1 MGHALA
7 CPSTI
12 GYGMAQFSTGVFV
25 YDAVRT
31 PKGRVRRTGGTLA
44 EVPPYELLATLLRA
58 LANRGL
64 DAHIVEDMVIGTS
77 TAAGEQGGDIARAAA
92 LWAGWPDSVPGGVVS
107 RLCCS
112 GLDAISTAAAKVGA
126 GMHDVVVAG
135 GIESMSRVPMLVD
148 KPAFAFEGDLQEATG
163 YVTIG
168 VAADMTAAD
177 AGFTREELDRYA
189 VLSHRRSVAAP
200 SSNSIIAIT
209 SGERVILDRD
219 EGARAK
225 AELADFA
232 ALPTLFADDPSW
244 ARVASA
250 LPCSARPEGGLHT
263 VGTAPQLADGASA
276 LVLGSATAAIDNR
289 PVGRIVSV
297 GQAAV
302 RSPGLTAGVYA
313 ARMALKSA
321 GITASEVDV
330 AEVNESFSVS
340 PLLMTRE
347 LNLDPERVNPNGG
360 AVATGH
366 PLGASGGSILV
377 NALDHLARTD
387 GEFAL
392 LAIPGGLGLGAAVIV
407 QRV

>member
-1 MGHALA
+1 M
-7 CPSTI
+7 PK
-12 GYGMAQFSTGVFV
+12 FVPGVFV

-44 EVPPYELLATLLRA
+44 DVPAHELLATLLRA
-58 LANRGL
+58 LRNRGL
-64 DAHIVEDMVIGTS
+64 DANLVEDMVIGTS

-92 LWAGWPDSVPGGVVS
+92 LWAGWPDGVPGGVVS

-112 GLDAISTAAAKVGA
+112 GLDAIGTAAAKVGA

-135 GIESMSRVPMLVD
+135 GVESMSRVPMLVD
-148 KPAFAFEGDLQEATG
+148 KPAFAFEGDLQDATG
-163 YVTIG
+163 HVTIG

-177 AGFTREELDRYA
+177 AGFTREELDHYA
-189 VLSHRRSVAAP
+189 VTSHRRSVAAP
-200 SSNSIIAIT
+200 SSDSIIPVMAGDT
-209 SGERVILDRD
+209 VILDRD
-219 EGARAK
+219 EGARAD
-225 AELADFA
+225 ADIGEFA

-244 ARVASA
+244 ARVARQ
-250 LPCSARPEGGLHT
+250 LPDSSRPEGGLHT
-263 VGTAPQLADGASA
+263 VGTAPQLADGAA
-276 LVLGSATAAIDNR
+276 AVVLGSAAAAAVIGSK
-289 PVGRIVSV
+289 PIGRIVGV

-302 RSPGLTAGVYA
+302 RSPGLTAGVHA
-313 ARMALKSA
+313 ARDALNRA
-321 GITASEVDV
+321 GLTAADLDV
-330 AEVNESFSVS
+330 VEANESFSVS
-340 PLLMTRE
+340 PLLMTKE
-347 LNLDPERVNPNGG
+347 LNLDPDRVNPNGG

-377 NALDHLARTD
+377 NALDHLARVD

>member
-1 MGHALA
+1 M
-7 CPSTI
+7 PK
-12 GYGMAQFSTGVFV
+12 FSPGVFV

-44 EVPPYELLATLLRA
+44 DVPAHELLATLLRA
-58 LANRGL
+58 LRTRGL
-64 DAHIVEDMVIGTS
+64 DPDLVEDMVIGTS

-92 LWAGWPDSVPGGVVS
+92 LWAGWPDGVPGGVVS

-112 GLDAISTAAAKVGA
+112 GLDAIGTAAAKVGA

-135 GIESMSRVPMLVD
+135 GVESMSRVPMLFD
-148 KPAFAFEGDLQEATG
+148 KPAFAFEGDLQDVTG

-189 VLSHRRSVAAP
+189 VTSHRRSVAAP
-200 SSNSIIAIT
+200 SSDSIIPVTAGDT
-209 SGERVILDRD
+209 VILDRD
-219 EGARAK
+219 EGARAE
-225 AELADFA
+225 AGIADFV

-244 ARVASA
+244 ARVARQ
-250 LPCSARPEGGLHT
+250 LPDSARPEGGLHT

-276 LVLGSATAAIDNR
+276 IVLGSAVAAAAIGSR
-289 PVGRIVSV
+289 PIGRIVGV

-302 RSPGLTAGVYA
+302 RSPGLTAGVHA
-313 ARMALKSA
+313 ARDALNRA
-321 GITASEVDV
+321 GITAADLDV
-330 AEVNESFSVS
+330 VEANESFSVS
-340 PLLMTRE
+340 PLLMTKE

-377 NALDHLARTD
+377 NALDHLARVD